1 MPDTLYTIPFSHYC
15 EAGRWALQ
23 ASGSAFRE
31 VQALPGL
38 HRLPFLFPAK
48 DDSGDRV
55 TPYVLP
61 SNPTTLNATAR
72 PVLRSS
78 WDILAAA
85 NRGGVPED
93 VKETL
98 DAVVGP
104 AERSLFYSFVLD
116 DPCFDCL
123 VAQASWVQ
131 RALWAVAGGRIKG
144 VLRRMMVRDEAFLQ
158 GERARLA
165 DAWQQ
170 LTDTLQG
177 GSSPFGLLPDGQPNA
192 ATIALCA
199 VAGVILSPE
208 HYYGGAITAI
218 PLERWPPG
226 LRDLRAQ
233 YVDTPLGRYILHTY
247 RDTRMLWRQPSLDNK
262 GGSKL

>member
-123 VAQASWVQ
+123 VAQVTIYAINEWV
-131 RALWAVAGGRIKG
+131 LVHSKHTIH
-144 VLRRMMVRDEAFLQ
+144 
-158 GERARLA
+158 
-165 DAWQQ
+165 
-170 LTDTLQG
+170 
-177 GSSPFGLLPDGQPNA
+177 GLVDD
-192 ATIALCA
+192 
-199 VAGVILSPE
+199 ILSVS
-208 HYYGGAITAI
+208 
-218 PLERWPPG
+218 
-226 LRDLRAQ
+226 
-233 YVDTPLGRYILHTY
+233 VDTTSPIAFSGGFLIAASSCNYNTCLHTAVVALLFTTIGVNY
-247 RDTRMLWRQPSLDNK
+247 KRVVKNPPTAKSTNTKKSAQQAA
-262 GGSKL
+262 